1 MTAQELSQ
9 VANSGLENVI
19 LRILSLQWKPLRLS
33 RARIKKGIPNS
44 LLWPKPVITC
54 YSYDYSMVAPRMY
67 LFRVEEVEYKRIH
80 YGTKKPNTTD
90 MQKAHVLN
98 QILNFNPIFIF
109 HSPSTNWVLQN
120 CDVNIYF
127 TWRSIKKCLYFSV
140 QGSDGSRWA
149 GSKEPGMMSAWLRSW
164 SWLSSSSSSA
174 SFDGTWSVGGR
185 DTGQGSMPLC
195 SRIQFCLRVE
205 GDRHRMAHRSWWW

>member
-1 MTAQELSQ
+1 MSYSGSSACNGSHWGYREQESRRAYPIAYCGPNQ
-9 VANSGLENVI
+9 SSHVI
-19 LRILSLQWKPLRLS
+19 LMTIQWLRRVCISFVSKKLSTNESIMEQRSPTPQ
-33 RARIKKGIPNS
+33 I
-44 LLWPKPVITC
+44 C
-54 YSYDYSMVAPRMY
+54 
-67 LFRVEEVEYKRIH
+67 
-80 YGTKKPNTTD
+80 KKPMFSTRFLISTLFLYSTRPPLIEFCRTVMWISTLHEEASRKNFPTT
-90 MQKAHVLN
+90 
-98 QILNFNPIFIF
+98 
-109 HSPSTNWVLQN
+109 
-120 CDVNIYF
+120 
-127 TWRSIKKCLYFSV
+127 SV

-164 SWLSSSSSSA
+164 SWLSSSSSSSA